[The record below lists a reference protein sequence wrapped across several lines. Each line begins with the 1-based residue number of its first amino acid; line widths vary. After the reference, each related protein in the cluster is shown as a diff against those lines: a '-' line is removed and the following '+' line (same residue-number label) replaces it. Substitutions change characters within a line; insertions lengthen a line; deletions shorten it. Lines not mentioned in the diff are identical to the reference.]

1 MSLLDEYKSLS
12 TELNELTQK
21 GDLDPI
27 DDAEIRSW
35 MKELWDKMTSQEQT
49 IILRP
54 ERVK

>member
-54 ERVK
+54 E